1 MALEI
6 KKEEL
11 PATSTGW
18 RFEGYNFNDT
28 NVSFYII
35 EAAPGKGAKL
45 HKHPY
50 EEVFITLEGKATFTV
65 GDETFERGPGQIVI
79 APANTPHKFVNSG
92 DGILRQ
98 VDIHPVSKMEQY
110 NLE

>member
-1 MALEI
+1 MALKI
-6 KKEEL
+6 KKEDL
-11 PATSTGW
+11 PPTSTGW

-28 NVSFYII
+28 KVSFYII

-65 GDETFERGPGQIVI
+65 GDETFEKGPGEIVI
-79 APANTPHKFVNSG
+79 APANTPHKFFNSG
-92 DGILRQ
+92 NGILRQ
-98 VDIHPVSKMEQY
+98 IDIHPTSKMVQY